1 MTTGRVG
8 AAATA
13 FALVLLTAAPAGAH
27 TTSGPP
33 ASNYAT
39 VLGGLRPRADGVIVS
54 LAPDRESLELRVTG
68 AAHVTILGYRDEPYL
83 RVDARGVFENL
94 ASPAVVINR
103 SRIPSSIAPPH
114 PSARTAGE
122 ARWVRISDQPIARW
136 HDHRAHWMGGA
147 TPSAV
152 RRDPN
157 RTQVITAWEIPIR
170 VDRALGTI
178 SGTIRWDPP
187 PASWPWWVF
196 AAALAGGVLV
206 AVRTRTARA
215 KLVGVVL
222 AMAGVEALHFWA
234 AWPFSLGTT
243 VGRIGEGL
251 PSIGAVLVC
260 LVALGWVARRGVW
273 SAAPAL
279 VLAGLFVFV
288 SGGLADLPTLSHAHA
303 PSRLAPEVARLLVS
317 LALGLGLG
325 ITLVGAT
332 RLRAPR
338 PST

>member
-1 MTTGRVG
+1 MTAGRVG
-8 AAATA
+8 AAALA
-13 FALVLLTAAPAGAH
+13 FALVLSIAPPAGAH

-33 ASNYAT
+33 ASNYRT
-39 VLGGLRPRADGVIVS
+39 VLGGVRPRTDGVTVS

-68 AAHVTILGYRDEPYL
+68 PVRVTILGYRDEPYL

-94 ASPAVVINR
+94 ASPAVAINR
-103 SRIPSSIAPPH
+103 SRNLPIQPLH
-114 PSARTAGE
+114 HVAGGP
-122 ARWVRISDQPIARW
+122 RWAQISRQPLARW
-136 HDHRAHWMGGA
+136 HDHRVHWMGGA
-147 TPSAV
+147 TPAAV
-152 RRDPN
+152 RRAPG
-157 RTQVITAWEIPIR
+157 RSHVITTWDVPIR
-170 VDRALGTI
+170 VDGGRAAI

-196 AAALAGGVLV
+196 AAALAGGVV
-206 AVRTRTARA
+206 IAVRTRTARA
-215 KLVGVVL
+215 VLVGVVL
-222 AMAGVEALHFWA
+222 VMAGVEELHFWA

-243 VGRIGEGL
+243 IGRIGEGL

-260 LVALGWVARRGVW
+260 LVALAWLARRGVW

-303 PSRLAPEVARLLVS
+303 PSRLAPDVARMLVAI
-317 LALGLGLG
+317 ALGLGLG
-325 ITLVGAT
+325 IALVGAR

>member
-1 MTTGRVG
+1 MTAGRVG
-8 AAATA
+8 AATIA
-13 FALVLLTAAPAGAH
+13 FALVLLIAAPAGAH

-33 ASNYAT
+33 ASNYRT
-39 VLGGLRPRADGVIVS
+39 VLDGVRPSASGVTVS

-68 AAHVTILGYRDEPYL
+68 PAHVTILGYRDEPYL

-94 ASPAVVINR
+94 ASPAVAINR
-103 SRIPSSIAPPH
+103 SRNLPSR
-114 PSARTAGE
+114 PSNDGARGQ
-122 ARWVRISDQPIARW
+122 RWVQISDQPIARW
-136 HDHRAHWMGGA
+136 HDHRVHWMGGA

-152 RRDPN
+152 RRDPD
-157 RTQVITAWEIPIR
+157 RTHVITTWEIPIR
-170 VDRALGTI
+170 VDGARATI
-178 SGTIRWDPP
+178 NGSIRWDPP
-187 PASWPWWVF
+187 PASWPWWAF
-196 AAALAGGVLV
+196 AAAVSGGVVL
-206 AVRTRTARA
+206 AVRTRTARHVV
-215 KLVGVVL
+215 VGVVM

-251 PSIGAVLVC
+251 PSAGAVLVC
-260 LVALGWVARRGVW
+260 LIALVWVARRGVW
-273 SAAPAL
+273 SGAPAL

-288 SGGLADLPTLSHAHA
+288 SGGLADFPTLSHAHA
-303 PSRLAPEVARLLVS
+303 PSRLAPEVARFLVA

-325 ITLVGAT
+325 TALVGAT